1 MKATGT
7 SVLLSLLLL
16 LSFFSGVAAQDI
28 EEVNQLMSLGHQVC
42 PQVVTASLLSHRAGF
57 PLFRPVLTG
66 LRFSICKEFLNRSVF
81 CTRES
86 NPHCGTD
93 GVTYGN
99 KCAFCKAVLR
109 SGGKIRLKHMGK
121 C

>member
-1 MKATGT
+1 MRATGAL
-7 SVLLSLLLL
+7 VLLSLLLL
-16 LSFFSGVAAQDI
+16 SFFLVPDVGGQEI
-28 EEVNQLMSLGHQVC
+28 EE
-42 PQVVTASLLSHRAGF
+42 
-57 PLFRPVLTG
+57 
-66 LRFSICKEFLNRSVF
+66 ICREFVNRSVY

-109 SGGKIRLKHMGK
+109 SGGKIRLKHLGK

>member
-1 MKATGT
+1 MFEAEERERTLQEKVWD
-7 SVLLSLLLL
+7 S
-16 LSFFSGVAAQDI
+16 SG
-28 EEVNQLMSLGHQVC
+28 LGKKG
-42 PQVVTASLLSHRAGF
+42 RK
-57 PLFRPVLTG
+57 
-66 LRFSICKEFLNRSVF
+66 ICKEFLNRSVF

-93 GVTYGN
+93 GMTYGN

>member
-1 MKATGT
+1 
-7 SVLLSLLLL
+7 
-16 LSFFSGVAAQDI
+16 FFQ
-28 EEVNQLMSLGHQVC
+28 
-42 PQVVTASLLSHRAGF
+42 
-57 PLFRPVLTG
+57 
-66 LRFSICKEFLNRSVF
+66 ICREFVNRSVY

-93 GVTYGN
+93 GITYGN

-109 SGGKIRLKHMGK
+109 SGGKIRLKHLGK

>member
-28 EEVNQLMSLGHQVC
+28 EE
-42 PQVVTASLLSHRAGF
+42 
-57 PLFRPVLTG
+57 
-66 LRFSICKEFLNRSVF
+66 ICKEFLNRSVF

-99 KCAFCKAVLR
+99 KCAFCKAVLSCNR
-109 SGGKIRLKHMGK
+109 SQHLWTEGLQKLIYPYQSCTLEAALS
-121 C
+121 

>member
-1 MKATGT
+1 MRATGAL
-7 SVLLSLLLL
+7 VLLSLLLL
-16 LSFFSGVAAQDI
+16 SFFLVPDVAGQEI
-28 EEVNQLMSLGHQVC
+28 EE
-42 PQVVTASLLSHRAGF
+42 
-57 PLFRPVLTG
+57 
-66 LRFSICKEFLNRSVF
+66 ICREFINRSVY

-109 SGGKIRLKHMGK
+109 SGGKIRLKHLGK

>member
-1 MKATGT
+1 MKATGALV
-7 SVLLSLLLL
+7 VLSLLL
-16 LSFFSGVAAQDI
+16 LSFFSDVAGQDI
-28 EEVNQLMSLGHQVC
+28 EE
-42 PQVVTASLLSHRAGF
+42 
-57 PLFRPVLTG
+57 
-66 LRFSICKEFLNRSVF
+66 ICREFINRSVY

-93 GVTYGN
+93 GITYGN

-109 SGGKIRLKHMGK
+109 SGGKIRLKHLGK

>member
-1 MKATGT
+1 MERFVSRKTEDWSST
-7 SVLLSLLLL
+7 D
-16 LSFFSGVAAQDI
+16 VASQDI
-28 EEVNQLMSLGHQVC
+28 EE
-42 PQVVTASLLSHRAGF
+42 
-57 PLFRPVLTG
+57 
-66 LRFSICKEFLNRSVF
+66 ICREFVNRSVY

-93 GVTYGN
+93 GITYGN

-109 SGGKIRLKHMGK
+109 SGGKIRLKHLGK

>member
-16 LSFFSGVAAQDI
+16 LSFFSDVAAQDI
-28 EEVNQLMSLGHQVC
+28 EE
-42 PQVVTASLLSHRAGF
+42 
-57 PLFRPVLTG
+57 
-66 LRFSICKEFLNRSVF
+66 ICKEFLNRSVF

>member
-1 MKATGT
+1 MKATGAL
-7 SVLLSLLLL
+7 VLLSLLLL
-16 LSFFSGVAAQDI
+16 SFFSVPDVAGQDI
-28 EEVNQLMSLGHQVC
+28 EE
-42 PQVVTASLLSHRAGF
+42 
-57 PLFRPVLTG
+57 
-66 LRFSICKEFLNRSVF
+66 ICKEFVNRSVY

-109 SGGKIRLKHMGK
+109 SGGKIRLKHLGK

>member
-1 MKATGT
+1 MRATGAL
-7 SVLLSLLLL
+7 VLLSLLLL
-16 LSFFSGVAAQDI
+16 SFFLVPDVAGQEI
-28 EEVNQLMSLGHQVC
+28 EE
-42 PQVVTASLLSHRAGF
+42 
-57 PLFRPVLTG
+57 
-66 LRFSICKEFLNRSVF
+66 ICREFLNRSVY

-86 NPHCGTD
+86 NPHCGMD

-109 SGGKIRLKHMGK
+109 SGGKIRLKHLGK

>member
-1 MKATGT
+1 MKATGAL
-7 SVLLSLLLL
+7 VLLSFLL
-16 LSFFSGVAAQDI
+16 LSFFSDVAGQDI
-28 EEVNQLMSLGHQVC
+28 EE
-42 PQVVTASLLSHRAGF
+42 
-57 PLFRPVLTG
+57 
-66 LRFSICKEFLNRSVF
+66 ICREFVNRSVY

-93 GVTYGN
+93 GITYGN

-109 SGGKIRLKHMGK
+109 SGGKIRLKHLGK

>member
-1 MKATGT
+1 
-7 SVLLSLLLL
+7 LL
-16 LSFFSGVAAQDI
+16 Q
-28 EEVNQLMSLGHQVC
+28 
-42 PQVVTASLLSHRAGF
+42 
-57 PLFRPVLTG
+57 
-66 LRFSICKEFLNRSVF
+66 ICREFTNRSVY

-99 KCAFCKAVLR
+99 RCAFCKAVLK
-109 SGGKIRLKHMGK
+109 SGGKIRLKHLGT

>member
-1 MKATGT
+1 MKATGAL
-7 SVLLSLLLL
+7 VLLSLLLL
-16 LSFFSGVAAQDI
+16 SFFSDVAGQDI
-28 EEVNQLMSLGHQVC
+28 EE
-42 PQVVTASLLSHRAGF
+42 
-57 PLFRPVLTG
+57 
-66 LRFSICKEFLNRSVF
+66 ICREFVNRSVY

-93 GVTYGN
+93 GITYGN

-109 SGGKIRLKHMGK
+109 SGGKIRLKHLGK

>member
-1 MKATGT
+1 LQITGVFLILVYRFAFAWN
-7 SVLLSLLLL
+7 S
-16 LSFFSGVAAQDI
+16 
-28 EEVNQLMSLGHQVC
+28 MSAL
-42 PQVVTASLLSHRAGF
+42 PQASCGF
-57 PLFRPVLTG
+57 V
-66 LRFSICKEFLNRSVF
+66 NRSVY

-99 KCAFCKAVLR
+99 KCAFCKAVR
-109 SGGKIRLKHMGK
+109 SGGEIRLKHLGK

>member
-1 MKATGT
+1 MRATGAL
-7 SVLLSLLLL
+7 VLLSLLLL
-16 LSFFSGVAAQDI
+16 SFFSVPDVAGQEI
-28 EEVNQLMSLGHQVC
+28 EE
-42 PQVVTASLLSHRAGF
+42 
-57 PLFRPVLTG
+57 
-66 LRFSICKEFLNRSVF
+66 ICREFINRSVY

-109 SGGKIRLKHMGK
+109 SGGKIRLKHLGK

>member
-1 MKATGT
+1 MRATGAL
-7 SVLLSLLLL
+7 VLLSLLLL
-16 LSFFSGVAAQDI
+16 SFVSDVAGQDI
-28 EEVNQLMSLGHQVC
+28 EE
-42 PQVVTASLLSHRAGF
+42 
-57 PLFRPVLTG
+57 
-66 LRFSICKEFLNRSVF
+66 ICKEFVNRSVY

-93 GVTYGN
+93 GITYGN

-109 SGGKIRLKHMGK
+109 SGGKIRLKHLGK

>member
-1 MKATGT
+1 MKATGAL
-7 SVLLSLLLL
+7 VLLSLLLL
-16 LSFFSGVAAQDI
+16 SVFSDVAGQDI
-28 EEVNQLMSLGHQVC
+28 EE
-42 PQVVTASLLSHRAGF
+42 
-57 PLFRPVLTG
+57 
-66 LRFSICKEFLNRSVF
+66 ICKEFLERNVY

-109 SGGKIRLKHMGK
+109 SGGKIRLKHLGK

>member
-1 MKATGT
+1 MKATGAL
-7 SVLLSLLLL
+7 VLLSLLLL
-16 LSFFSGVAAQDI
+16 SFFSDVAGEDI
-28 EEVNQLMSLGHQVC
+28 EE
-42 PQVVTASLLSHRAGF
+42 
-57 PLFRPVLTG
+57 
-66 LRFSICKEFLNRSVF
+66 ICREFINRSVY

-109 SGGKIRLKHMGK
+109 SGGKIRLKHLGK

>member
-1 MKATGT
+1 MRATGAL
-7 SVLLSLLLL
+7 VLLSLLLL
-16 LSFFSGVAAQDI
+16 SFFSVPEVAGQEI
-28 EEVNQLMSLGHQVC
+28 EE
-42 PQVVTASLLSHRAGF
+42 
-57 PLFRPVLTG
+57 
-66 LRFSICKEFLNRSVF
+66 ICREFINRSVY

-109 SGGKIRLKHMGK
+109 SGGKIRLKHLGK

>member
-1 MKATGT
+1 MKATGAL
-7 SVLLSLLLL
+7 VLLSLLLL
-16 LSFFSGVAAQDI
+16 SFFSDVAGQDI
-28 EEVNQLMSLGHQVC
+28 EE
-42 PQVVTASLLSHRAGF
+42 
-57 PLFRPVLTG
+57 
-66 LRFSICKEFLNRSVF
+66 ICREFVNRSVY

-93 GVTYGN
+93 GITYGN

-109 SGGKIRLKHMGK
+109 SGGKNKIEAPWK

>member
-1 MKATGT
+1 MKATGAL
-7 SVLLSLLLL
+7 VLLSLLLL
-16 LSFFSGVAAQDI
+16 SFFSVPDVAGQDI
-28 EEVNQLMSLGHQVC
+28 EE
-42 PQVVTASLLSHRAGF
+42 
-57 PLFRPVLTG
+57 
-66 LRFSICKEFLNRSVF
+66 ICREFVNRSVY

-93 GVTYGN
+93 GITYGN

-109 SGGKIRLKHMGK
+109 SGGKIRLKHLGK

>member
-1 MKATGT
+1 MAEEGKP
-7 SVLLSLLLL
+7 
-16 LSFFSGVAAQDI
+16 GVAAQDI
-28 EEVNQLMSLGHQVC
+28 EE
-42 PQVVTASLLSHRAGF
+42 
-57 PLFRPVLTG
+57 
-66 LRFSICKEFLNRSVF
+66 ICKEFLNRSVF

>member
-1 MKATGT
+1 
-7 SVLLSLLLL
+7 LL
-16 LSFFSGVAAQDI
+16 Q
-28 EEVNQLMSLGHQVC
+28 
-42 PQVVTASLLSHRAGF
+42 
-57 PLFRPVLTG
+57 
-66 LRFSICKEFLNRSVF
+66 ICREFISRSVY

-109 SGGKIRLKHMGK
+109 SGGKIRLKHLGK

>member
-1 MKATGT
+1 MRATGAL
-7 SVLLSLLLL
+7 VLLSLLLL
-16 LSFFSGVAAQDI
+16 SFVPDVAGQDI
-28 EEVNQLMSLGHQVC
+28 EE
-42 PQVVTASLLSHRAGF
+42 
-57 PLFRPVLTG
+57 
-66 LRFSICKEFLNRSVF
+66 ICKEFVNRSVY

-93 GVTYGN
+93 GITYGN

-109 SGGKIRLKHMGK
+109 SGGKIRLKHLGK

>member
-1 MKATGT
+1 MKATGAL
-7 SVLLSLLLL
+7 VLLSLLLL
-16 LSFFSGVAAQDI
+16 SFFSDVAGQDI
-28 EEVNQLMSLGHQVC
+28 EE
-42 PQVVTASLLSHRAGF
+42 
-57 PLFRPVLTG
+57 
-66 LRFSICKEFLNRSVF
+66 ICREFMNRSVF

-93 GVTYGN
+93 GITYGN

-109 SGGKIRLKHMGK
+109 SGGKIRLKHLGK

>member
-1 MKATGT
+1 L
-7 SVLLSLLLL
+7 V
-16 LSFFSGVAAQDI
+16 Q
-28 EEVNQLMSLGHQVC
+28 
-42 PQVVTASLLSHRAGF
+42 
-57 PLFRPVLTG
+57 
-66 LRFSICKEFLNRSVF
+66 ICKEFVNRSVY

-99 KCAFCKAVLR
+99 RCAFCKAVLR
-109 SGGKIRLKHMGK
+109 SEGKIRLKHLGK

>member
-1 MKATGT
+1 MKATGAL
-7 SVLLSLLLL
+7 VLLSLLV
-16 LSFFSGVAAQDI
+16 LSFFSDVAGQDI
-28 EEVNQLMSLGHQVC
+28 EE
-42 PQVVTASLLSHRAGF
+42 
-57 PLFRPVLTG
+57 
-66 LRFSICKEFLNRSVF
+66 ICREFVNRSVY

-93 GVTYGN
+93 GITYGN

-109 SGGKIRLKHMGK
+109 SGGKIRLKHLGK

>member
-1 MKATGT
+1 MCKT
-7 SVLLSLLLL
+7 SLVCL
-16 LSFFSGVAAQDI
+16 FFIPDVEGQDI
-28 EEVNQLMSLGHQVC
+28 EE
-42 PQVVTASLLSHRAGF
+42 
-57 PLFRPVLTG
+57 
-66 LRFSICKEFLNRSVF
+66 ICREFVNRSVY

-93 GVTYGN
+93 GITYGN

-109 SGGKIRLKHMGK
+109 SGGKIRLKHLGK

>member
-1 MKATGT
+1 MKATGAL
-7 SVLLSLLLL
+7 VLLSLLLL
-16 LSFFSGVAAQDI
+16 SFFSDVAGQDI
-28 EEVNQLMSLGHQVC
+28 EE
-42 PQVVTASLLSHRAGF
+42 
-57 PLFRPVLTG
+57 
-66 LRFSICKEFLNRSVF
+66 ICREFINRNVY

-93 GVTYGN
+93 GITYGN

-109 SGGKIRLKHMGK
+109 SGGKIRLKHLGK

>member
-1 MKATGT
+1 MKATGALM
-7 SVLLSLLLL
+7 LLSLLL
-16 LSFFSGVAAQDI
+16 LSFFSDVAGQDI
-28 EEVNQLMSLGHQVC
+28 EE
-42 PQVVTASLLSHRAGF
+42 
-57 PLFRPVLTG
+57 
-66 LRFSICKEFLNRSVF
+66 ICREFVNRSVY

-93 GVTYGN
+93 GITYGN

-109 SGGKIRLKHMGK
+109 SGGKIRLKHLGK

>member
-1 MKATGT
+1 F
-7 SVLLSLLLL
+7 V
-16 LSFFSGVAAQDI
+16 Q
-28 EEVNQLMSLGHQVC
+28 
-42 PQVVTASLLSHRAGF
+42 
-57 PLFRPVLTG
+57 
-66 LRFSICKEFLNRSVF
+66 ICREFVNRSVY

-109 SGGKIRLKHMGK
+109 SGGNIRLKHLGK

>member
-1 MKATGT
+1 MRATGAL
-7 SVLLSLLLL
+7 VLLSLLLL
-16 LSFFSGVAAQDI
+16 SFFLVPDVAGQEI
-28 EEVNQLMSLGHQVC
+28 EE
-42 PQVVTASLLSHRAGF
+42 
-57 PLFRPVLTG
+57 
-66 LRFSICKEFLNRSVF
+66 ICREFLNRSVY

-109 SGGKIRLKHMGK
+109 SGGKIRLKHLGK

>member
-1 MKATGT
+1 
-7 SVLLSLLLL
+7 LL
-16 LSFFSGVAAQDI
+16 Q
-28 EEVNQLMSLGHQVC
+28 
-42 PQVVTASLLSHRAGF
+42 
-57 PLFRPVLTG
+57 
-66 LRFSICKEFLNRSVF
+66 ICGEFLNRSLY

-93 GVTYGN
+93 GITYGN

-109 SGGKIRLKHMGK
+109 SGGKIRLKHLGK